1 MNQEKFINAY
11 IELMSATLTEAL
23 QKNLVLQ
30 AQNKIAEEEI
40 SISEKIAADANESI
54 KALAAK
60 KDQEIGALK
69 GELNDARKNV
79 VISSNE
85 RDEFKKTNQ
94 HIDTF
99 KTELLK
105 SRSEITK
112 LNELLMAKDATITS
126 LQVENDN
133 LVNAVTQTS
142 ATNVK
147 KVSKKKTTPLFVYE
161 LPQEIIKDA
170 GSF

>member
-11 IELMSATLTEAL
+11 IELLSATLTEAL

-30 AQNKIAEEEI
+30 TQKKIAEEEI
-40 SISEKIAADANESI
+40 SIFEKAASDANEAM
-54 KALAAK
+54 KALTTK

-99 KTELLK
+99 KAELLK

-112 LNELLMAKDATITS
+112 LNELLMDKDAVIAS
-126 LQVENDN
+126 LQGENN
-133 LVNAVTQTS
+133 ILVNAATQTS
-142 ATNVK
+142 VK
-147 KVSKKKTTPLFVYE
+147 KVSKKKTTPLYDYE
-161 LPQEIIKDA
+161 LPQETIKDA